1 MLNGIVVIKG
11 IESEVF
17 SLKSEAL
24 KQLLIVPIV
33 AAAALTL
40 GAYQFTDFFTSDT
53 LGFTSFEKTM
63 FLVMM
68 FLSLY
73 GVSFLSLFAFH
84 LVRMNKQKN
93 HS

>member
-1 MLNGIVVIKG
+1 MLDGIVVIKG

-33 AAAALTL
+33 AAALTL